1 MKVGDYVR
9 TKYGIKQIYEIDN
22 NKTVWK
28 YKFKLKKQD
37 GDGCIDLGCFSDSDV
52 IKSSSNIIDL
62 IELGDLV
69 RLFMED
75 NLDKEDTNIF
85 EVIAIT
91 SDKKEIGVFIKDCE
105 LDFYPIE
112 NLRGIVTK
120 EQFLQMEYR
129 IGEWLYAIMGEKKTN
144 RG

>member
-52 IKSSSNIIDL
+52 IKSSPNIIDL
-62 IELGDLV
+62 IEVGDYVNGCPVLHKENSELV
-69 RLFMED
+69 CGFLLRY
-75 NLDKEDTNIF
+75 KEKD
-85 EVIAIT
+85 
-91 SDKKEIGVFIKDCE
+91 IKAV
-105 LDFYPIE
+105 
-112 NLRGIVTK
+112 VTK
-120 EQFLQMEYR
+120 EQFSQMEYR
-129 IGEWLYAIMGEKKTN
+129 IGE
-144 RG
+144 